1 MKRDLEIVSSP
12 IDQTPVINSGNNSV
26 STSQDLQD
34 NISII
39 HNSTDTL
46 DKFIDATLFNLGQ
59 KKLPTEKKSDKHQQ
73 TQNIKYPIVETLQ
86 DTISVLRTESVNKQK
101 TIDTLILIIEK
112 ITAGPL
118 NVQARLPSLEE
129 REEPEEEHQHELQ
142 SHQQDL
148 TQQQQ
153 LYTCQD

>member
-73 TQNIKYPIVETLQ
+73 TQNIKDPIVETLQ

>member
-73 TQNIKYPIVETLQ
+73 TQNIKDPIVETLQ

-101 TIDTLILIIEK
+101 TIDTLMLITEK

-129 REEPEEEHQHELQ
+129 REEPEEQHQHELQ

-153 LYTCQD
+153 LYTWQD